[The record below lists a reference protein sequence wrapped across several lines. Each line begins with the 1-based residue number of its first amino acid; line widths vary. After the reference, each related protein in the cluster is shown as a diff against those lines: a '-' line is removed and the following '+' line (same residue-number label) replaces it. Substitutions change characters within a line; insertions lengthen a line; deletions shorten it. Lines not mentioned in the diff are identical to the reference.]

1 VVAACFVIN
10 LPDLGDAKKIKAL
23 GVPVR
28 TLMPFLGTLRRAA
41 AGFRFSGGFW
51 RRAGLDRIRP
61 SAVAAEGHRRGWVT
75 ARKLGK
81 RPPEF
86 GEPALDI

>member
-28 TLMPFLGTLRRAA
+28 PLMPFLGTLN
-41 AGFRFSGGFW
+41 
-51 RRAGLDRIRP
+51 
-61 SAVAAEGHRRGWVT
+61 
-75 ARKLGK
+75 
-81 RPPEF
+81 
-86 GEPALDI
+86 

>member
-1 VVAACFVIN
+1 MVAACFVIN

-41 AGFRFSGGFW
+41 AAFRFSGEFW

-61 SAVAAEGHRRGWVT
+61 SAVAGLKVT
-75 ARKLGK
+75 GAAG
-81 RPPEF
+81 
-86 GEPALDI
+86 

>member
-51 RRAGLDRIRP
+51 RRGFRQNSAIGRRRP
-61 SAVAAEGHRRGWVT
+61 EGHRRGWVT